1 MNKCGLFS
9 LALATAVLATP
20 PAIAQSS
27 GGFGVVYLSEECNND
42 ADYLTER
49 EIVCTAVFSDT
60 NVWDF
65 LNGLPQRITLEE
77 LDELNPR
84 LTDVS
89 YETIISG
96 ISFVRVR

>member
-1 MNKCGLFS
+1 MNKGVMCS
-9 LALATAVLATP
+9 LAVAIAVLTTP
-20 PAIAQSS
+20 QAIAQSS

-42 ADYLTER
+42 PEYLTER
-49 EIVCTAVFSDT
+49 NIVCEAVFSDT

-65 LNGLPQRITLEE
+65 LNGLTQRISLEE

-84 LTDVS
+84 LIDVS
-89 YETIISG
+89 YETILTG